1 MTFLHSK
8 FFVKYNRI
16 PCTIYNFLLCFP
28 TIIIAL
34 IGELFL
40 IEQQTRLLFLIT
52 TLLDKDLL
60 MFFDAFFC
68 TSLVL

>member
-1 MTFLHSK
+1 M
-8 FFVKYNRI
+8 
-16 PCTIYNFLLCFP
+16 
-28 TIIIAL
+28 AL

-40 IEQQTRLLFLIT
+40 IEQQTRLLFLIA
-52 TLLDKDLL
+52 TLLDKGFL

>member
-8 FFVKYNRI
+8 FFTKYNRI
-16 PCTIYNFLLCFP
+16 PYTIYNFLLCFS
-28 TIIIAL
+28 TIIMAL

-60 MFFDAFFC
+60 MFFDAFFAH
-68 TSLVL
+68 L

>member
-1 MTFLHSK
+1 M
-8 FFVKYNRI
+8 
-16 PCTIYNFLLCFP
+16 
-28 TIIIAL
+28 AL